1 MDWSQ
6 VTALTIPE
14 GSVKQVSV
22 NGVVLWKKGSPLSDY
37 TQLEYIESTGTQWI
51 DTGIATTNNN
61 LGFMLEAMPLTN
73 ADVYPMGSRA
83 TNGVTRFFGIRSY
96 SSNTFSYGWSDY
108 LTAPASQSYVN
119 VRTTMSLNW
128 LNSKKVTIGNDSKD
142 LATANIANGRNIT
155 LFGINGQLL
164 WKGRIYR
171 AQISEGTGIVANFIP
186 VMRNSDNALGMY
198 DTVTR
203 QFFTNAGTGQFI
215 AGGFVLPKG
224 YTKLE
229 YLQSD
234 SKAYIDTGIAGGV
247 DTLEVGCKFSWSNFV
262 NYGAVYGNYISDYH
276 NGIRLI
282 LHNVDNF
289 IVTSSNTI
297 CTTTGNTEF
306 NCARNAIHTVVNK
319 YDTINVDGTVITR
332 TNKVKGTANSGN
344 ISLFNRSMTNPNT
357 ARDIGLKVYS
367 FYIKNNDELVC
378 DLVPCRRNSDNV
390 LGMYDMVRNIFLTNV
405 GTGEFIAGGIV

>member
-22 NGVVLWKKGSPLSDY
+22 NGVVLWKKGLLPSDY

-61 LGFMLEAMPLTN
+61 LGFMLEAMPLTS

-83 TNGVTRFFGIRSY
+83 IGGNIRFFGVRSQT
-96 SSNTFSYGWSDY
+96 STTFSYGWSIWT
-108 LTAPASQSYVN
+108 TAPASQSYVN

-128 LNSKKVTIGNDSKD
+128 LNSKKVTIGNDSAD
-142 LATANIANGRNIT
+142 LSTVADVANGRNIT

-164 WKGRIYR
+164 WTGRIYR
-171 AQISEGTGIVANFIP
+171 AQISEGNEIIANFIP
-186 VMRNSDNALGMY
+186 VMRNSDSKVGMY
-198 DTVTR
+198 DTVTG
-203 QFFTNAGTGQFI
+203 QFFTNAGTGEFI
-215 AGGFVLPKG
+215 ASPRFV
-224 YTKLE
+224 E

-234 SKAYIDTGIAGGV
+234 STAYIDTGVAGGV
-247 DTLEVGCKFSWSNFV
+247 NTLEVSCTFSWSNFV
-262 NYGAVYGNYISDYH
+262 TYGAVYGNYVSDGH

-282 LHNVDNF
+282 LHNVNN
-289 IVTSSNTI
+289 IMLANSNTI

-319 YDTINVDGTVITR
+319 YDTVNVDGTAITK
-332 TNKVKGTANSGN
+332 TNKTTGQANSGN
-344 ISLFNRSMTNPNT
+344 IVLFNRSMTNPNT
-357 ARDIGLKVYS
+357 TRNIGLKIYS
-367 FYIKNNDELVC
+367 CQMYDSDVLIRDFRPALDGNNVAC
-378 DLVPCRRNSDNV
+378 
-390 LGMYDMVRNIFLTNV
+390 MYDMVTGTYFYNQ
-405 GTGEFIAGGIV
+405 GTGTFTVGNTLN

>member
-22 NGVVLWKKGSPLSDY
+22 NGVVLWKKGLLPSDY

-83 TNGVTRFFGIRSY
+83 IGGDIRFFGVRSV
-96 SSNTFSYGWSDY
+96 SSNSFSYGWLSY
-108 LTAPASQSYVN
+108 STAPASQSYVN

-128 LNSKKVTIGNDSKD
+128 LNSKKVTIGNDSAD
-142 LATANIANGRNIT
+142 LSTVADVANGRNIT

-164 WKGRIYR
+164 WTGRIYR
-171 AQISEGTGIVANFIP
+171 AQISEGNEIIANFIP
-186 VMRNSDNALGMY
+186 VMRNSDSKVGMY
-198 DTVTR
+198 DTVTG
-203 QFFTNAGTGQFI
+203 QFFTNAGTGEFI
-215 AGGFVLPKG
+215 ASPRFV
-224 YTKLE
+224 E

-234 SKAYIDTGIAGGV
+234 STAYIDTGVAGGV
-247 DTLEVGCKFSWSNFV
+247 NTLEVSCTFSWSNFV
-262 NYGAVYGNYISDYH
+262 TYGAVYGNYVSDGH

-282 LHNVDNF
+282 LHNVNN
-289 IVTSSNTI
+289 IMLANSNTI

-319 YDTINVDGTVITR
+319 YDTVNVDGTAIIK
-332 TNKVKGTANSGN
+332 TNKTTGQANSEN
-344 ISLFNRSMTNPNT
+344 IVLFNRSMTNPNT
-357 ARDIGLKVYS
+357 TRNIGLKIYS
-367 FYIKNNDELVC
+367 CQMYDSDVLIRDFRPALDGNNVAC
-378 DLVPCRRNSDNV
+378 
-390 LGMYDMVRNIFLTNV
+390 MYDMVTGTYFYNQ
-405 GTGEFIAGGIV
+405 GTGEFQYGGIL